1 MKINDTIAA
10 IATPLGEG
18 GIGIVRLS
26 GDAAKEIVSR
36 IFKPRYAEFPLQS
49 HRLYYGHI
57 VDPISLEKVDE
68 VLTSL
73 MLAPHTYT
81 REDVLEINCHGGI
94 VPLKKVLDL
103 VLVNGVRL
111 AEPGEFTKRA
121 FLNGRLD
128 LAQAEGL
135 LQVIRARTEEGLKV
149 AVNQLTGSLSREIK
163 EMRQQIL
170 FLLAPLEADIDFPE
184 EDIPLITRE
193 TMKVK
198 VKELRDKSLALL
210 DEAEKGKIYR
220 EGVETAIIGRPN
232 VGKSS
237 LLNALL
243 REERAI
249 VTEVPGTTRDLL
261 EEYINIKGIPLKVID
276 SAGIRKTKNKVEIIG
291 VKRAQALVGRADLV
305 LFMLDAAEDLQEE
318 DREIVSLL
326 QGKKVIVLL
335 NKIDLRQQLT
345 IEKVKELLGDI
356 RIISTSLVR
365 GEGLDEL
372 EEAIYELI
380 LSGTVEAERV
390 SFLAGT
396 RQKQALRKAKDF
408 LEEAWQNKLNDF
420 DILSSDLQAAR
431 AALGEITG
439 ETVGEDILDTI
450 FAEFCIGK

>member
-1 MKINDTIAA
+1 MYIYDTIAA

-26 GDAAKEIVSR
+26 GEVVKEIVTSF
-36 IFKPRYAEFPLQS
+36 FKPRYAEFPLKS
-49 HRLYYGHI
+49 HHLYYGNI
-57 VDPISLEKVDE
+57 IDPVSGEKIDE
-68 VLTSL
+68 VLVSL
-73 MLAPHTYT
+73 MLAPYTYT

-103 VLVNGVRL
+103 VLANGVRL

-135 LQVIRARTEEGLKV
+135 LQVIRAKTEEGLKASV
-149 AVNQLTGSLSREIK
+149 DQLSGSLSSEVN

-170 FLLAPLEADIDFPE
+170 FLLASLEATIDFPE
-184 EDIPLITRE
+184 EEIAALSRE

-198 VKELRDKSLALL
+198 VKELRDKALALL
-210 DEAEKGKIYR
+210 EEAEKGKIYR
-220 EGVETAIIGRPN
+220 EGVKTAIIGRPN

-261 EEYINIKGIPLKVID
+261 EEYINIKGIPLKIID
-276 SAGIRKTKNKVEIIG
+276 SAGIRKTKNQVEIIG
-291 VKRAQALVGRADLV
+291 VNRARSLIDRADLI

-335 NKIDLRQQLT
+335 NKTDLRQQLT
-345 IEKVKELLGDI
+345 AEKVKKVLGDTK
-356 RIISTSLVR
+356 IISTSLIR
-365 GEGLDEL
+365 GEGLTEL

-380 LSGTVEAERV
+380 FSGTVEAERV
-390 SFLAGT
+390 SFLAGA
-396 RQKQALRKAKDF
+396 RQKQALRKVKAF
-408 LEEAWQNKLNDF
+408 LEEAWLNNLNDL
-420 DILSSDLQAAR
+420 DLLSSDLQAAR
-431 AALGEITG
+431 TALGEITG

>member
-1 MKINDTIAA
+1 MHIDDTIAA
-10 IATPLGEG
+10 VATPLGEG

-26 GDAAKEIVSR
+26 GEAAPEIAEI
-36 IFKPRYAEFPLQS
+36 IFKPLKAEFPLQS
-49 HRLYYGHI
+49 HHLYYGYI
-57 VDPISLEKVDE
+57 IDPVSREKIDE
-68 VLTSL
+68 VLVSL

-94 VPLKKVLDL
+94 VPLKKILDL
-103 VLVNGVRL
+103 VLANGVRL

-121 FLNGRLD
+121 FLHGRLD

-135 LQVIRARTEEGLKV
+135 LQVIRARTEEGLKA
-149 AVNQLTGSLSREIK
+149 AVNQLAGSFSQEIK

-170 FLLAPLEADIDFPE
+170 FLLAPLEAAIDFPE
-184 EDIPLITRE
+184 EDIVAISKE
-193 TMKVK
+193 TMKTK
-198 VKELRDKSLALL
+198 VKELRDRVLTLL
-210 DEAEKGKIYR
+210 EEAEKGKIYR

-261 EEYINIKGIPLKVID
+261 EEHINIKGIPLKIID
-276 SAGIRKTKNKVEIIG
+276 SAGIRKTKNQVEIIG
-291 VKRAQALVGRADLV
+291 VKRAHSLVKRADLI
-305 LFMLDAAEDLQEE
+305 LFMLDAAEDLQDE

-335 NKIDLRQQLT
+335 NKTDLTQKLT
-345 IEKVKELLGDI
+345 AKKVEKLVDSAK
-356 RIISTSLVR
+356 IISISLMQ

-372 EEAIYELI
+372 EDAIYELI
-380 LSGTVEAERV
+380 LSGTVEIERV
-390 SFLAGT
+390 SFLAST
-396 RQKQALRKAKDF
+396 RQKQALLKAKDL
-408 LEEAWQNKLNDF
+408 LEQVWQNNINDF
-420 DILSSDLQAAR
+420 DILSLDLQAAY

>member
-1 MKINDTIAA
+1 MYIHDTIAA

-26 GDAAKEIVSR
+26 GEGAKEIVISF
-36 IFKPRYAEFPLQS
+36 FKPRYAEFPLQS
-49 HRLYYGHI
+49 HHLYYGHI
-57 VDPISLEKVDE
+57 VDPVSGEKIDE
-68 VLTSL
+68 VLVSL

-103 VLVNGVRL
+103 VLANGVRL

-135 LQVIRARTEEGLKV
+135 LQVIRAKTEEGLKA
-149 AVNQLTGSLSREIK
+149 AVDQLSGSLSSEVN

-170 FLLAPLEADIDFPE
+170 FLLAPLEATIDFPE
-184 EDIPLITRE
+184 EEITALSRE
-193 TMKVK
+193 TVKVK
-198 VKELRDKSLALL
+198 VKELSDKALALL
-210 DEAEKGKIYR
+210 EEAEKGKIYR

-261 EEYINIKGIPLKVID
+261 EEYINIKGIPLKIID
-276 SAGIRKTKNKVEIIG
+276 SAGIRKTKNRVEIIG
-291 VKRAQALVGRADLV
+291 VNRARSLVERADLI

-335 NKIDLRQQLT
+335 NKTDLRQQLT
-345 IEKVKELLGDI
+345 VEKIKKLLGATK
-356 RIISTSLVR
+356 IISTSLIR
-365 GEGLDEL
+365 GEGLTEL
-372 EEAIYELI
+372 EEAICELI

-390 SFLAGT
+390 SFLAGA

-408 LEEAWQNKLNDF
+408 LEEAWRNNLNDL
-420 DILSSDLQAAR
+420 DLLSLDLQAAR
-431 AALGEITG
+431 TALGEITG